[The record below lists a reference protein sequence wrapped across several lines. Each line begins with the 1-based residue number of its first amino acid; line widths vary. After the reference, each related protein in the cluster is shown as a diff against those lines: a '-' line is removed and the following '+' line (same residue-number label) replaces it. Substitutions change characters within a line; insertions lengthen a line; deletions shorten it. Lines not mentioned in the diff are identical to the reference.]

1 MPLSKIVKIAG
12 IAGLAISLAGCATA
26 PIPLA
31 ENFELTTQKKVRS
44 AGHWELLARDV
55 VAQTAATLDQAGVG
69 SNAMYVAEPA
79 NASQFDKAFRQ
90 FLITE
95 LVEGG
100 KLVKTSPE
108 GAVEVSYD
116 TIVIKH
122 RSERPHFVPG
132 RYTTLASGL
141 GAIYGLRGQHL
152 DLRIAAGIALAGGV
166 DYLASIDT
174 GGPTHTELVLTT
186 TVTHGG
192 RYLARKTD
200 VYYLENVDA
209 YLFAQA
215 LRSKVMEVVAQ

>member
-1 MPLSKIVKIAG
+1 MPLSKIVKFAG
-12 IAGLAISLAGCATA
+12 IAGLAVSLVGCATA

-44 AGHWELLARDV
+44 AGHWEILARDV

-69 SNAMYVAEPA
+69 SNAMYVAEA
-79 NASQFDKAFRQ
+79 AGASQFDKAFRQ

-108 GAVEVSYD
+108 RAVEVSYD

-132 RYTTLASGL
+132 RYTMLASGL

-152 DLRIAAGIALAGGV
+152 DLKIAAGIALAGGA
-166 DYLASIDT
+166 DYLASVDT

-200 VYYLENVDA
+200 VYYLEDVDA
-209 YLFAQA
+209 YLFARA
-215 LRSKVMEVVAQ
+215 LRAKVMEVVAQ